1 MASRLQYDL
10 CPETGVGCVLVTR
23 EQGLLKIDLMPDEAA
38 SLKQLVSS
46 GDFAG
51 ARELL
56 LSVDEAAAELDETAL
71 RALAQEM
78 R

>member
-56 LSVDEAAAELDETAL
+56 LSVDSAAAELDETAL

>member
-23 EQGLLKIDLMPDEAA
+23 EQGLLKIDLMPDEAV

-56 LSVDEAAAELDETAL
+56 LSVDSAAAELDETAL

>member
-38 SLKQLVSS
+38 RLKQLVSS

-56 LSVDEAAAELDETAL
+56 LSVDSAAAELDETAL